1 MGGDGESKD
10 EELNC
15 AFYQVGKQVGNS
27 CLRVCN
33 TLHYYIPQCQI
44 LPFNLKS
51 ILKVMGETELSI
63 SEEKYFS
70 KWKVKLKKKLQK
82 EILSY

>member
-15 AFYQVGKQVGNS
+15 AFYRVGKQVDNS
-27 CLRVCN
+27 WLRVCN

-44 LPFNLKS
+44 LPFN
-51 ILKVMGETELSI
+51 
-63 SEEKYFS
+63 
-70 KWKVKLKKKLQK
+70 
-82 EILSY
+82 